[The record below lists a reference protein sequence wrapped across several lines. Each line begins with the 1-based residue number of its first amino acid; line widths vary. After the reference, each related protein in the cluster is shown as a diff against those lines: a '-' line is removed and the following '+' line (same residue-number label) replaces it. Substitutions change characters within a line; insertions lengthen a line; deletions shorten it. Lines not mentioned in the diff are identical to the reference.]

1 MRLKD
6 YQVAALDQL
15 SGWLK
20 HLGEAEAKAAK
31 TRAAIEALPEDVRAS
46 VPLPADPVVTAWAD
60 SDTASPDAWRSLK
73 DGMDREIPHVCLK
86 LPTGGGKTRL
96 AAEGADRILVEHFKR
111 RTGFILWIVPS
122 EAIFTQTK
130 KQLNDRSHPIRQ
142 ALDRASGGRTKILE
156 KLDGFTRQDVE
167 ERLCVLMLMLQ
178 SSARETKESL
188 KVFRESGR
196 YTSFFPEADD
206 YPALNALR
214 QDVTNLDGF
223 GDMGEA
229 PLAGVGVVQ
238 SLGNVLRL
246 IRPLIVLDEGQKAYS
261 KLARET
267 LGGFNPSMILEL
279 SATPDRTLS
288 NILVNVPGRTLR
300 DEEMIKLPIRLT
312 TNSKQDW
319 KATLA
324 DAVQRLNELD
334 EAARTNFPPDSPRYI
349 RPILIVRVDRTGKEQ
364 RGQGFIHAEDA
375 YEELERLGLDGATQI
390 RRQTAEIKELKYD
403 DLLSPYC
410 GVRAIITKDAL
421 REGWDCP
428 FAYVLALLS
437 GGTGANALTQMIGRV
452 LRQPHAALTGVEGL
466 DEAHVFCTDLAV
478 GDAVA
483 SIKKGLEAEGMGDLG
498 SAVVSEG
505 GDAGATEVRTVE
517 RRAAFKGRRIMVP
530 RVMHADGRGGW
541 RELDFEADILFDV
554 DFGAVKWRGAETFAF
569 GDYAQAQAIETR
581 VDLAAGDGQ
590 AEATAPFGVDH
601 AEPVVREMGVTT
613 LDRAAMI
620 RRMLDP
626 IPNPWQG
633 ARILDDALDALRAR
647 GTEAQIVQARFAL
660 VETMREDL
668 KAQVDAAAEVV
679 FRNKAADGMIRFSLM
694 GPPHGDFEFEP
705 TYQAHV
711 PSGDGGK
718 PVLQEPS
725 GKPLERSLYDEV
737 YRRDVNGFEKDVALY
752 LDARQAVDWWWRIAA
767 RGAWGL
773 QGWRRHKVYPD
784 FLVSLEGDGETT
796 RLLVLET
803 KGKQL
808 AGSDDTQFK
817 QRFFDVLE
825 AAYRSGRDAGSVD
838 LFPDAPDAMRFRI
851 LVQDGAWE
859 SELQGSLTP

>member
-6 YQVAALDQL
+6 YQVAALDTL

-20 HLGEAEAKAAK
+20 HLGEAQAKATK
-31 TRAAIEALPEDVRAS
+31 MRAAIEALPEDLRAS
-46 VPLPADPVVTAWAD
+46 VPAPADPVVTAWAEAE
-60 SDTASPDAWRSLK
+60 TASPDDWRSLK
-73 DGMDREIPHVCLK
+73 DGMGREIPHVCLK

-96 AAEGADRILVEHFKR
+96 AAEGADRIMVEQFKR

-156 KLDGFTRQDVE
+156 KLDGFSRQDVE

-196 YTSFFPEADD
+196 YASFFPEADD

-214 QDVTNLDGF
+214 QSVTNLDGF

-279 SATPDRTLS
+279 SATPERTLS

-312 TNSKQDW
+312 TNTKQDW

-334 EAARTNFPPDSPRYI
+334 EAAKANFPPDSPRYI

-364 RGQGFIHAEDA
+364 RGQGFVHAEDA
-375 YEELERLGLDGATQI
+375 YEELERLGLDGKTQI
-390 RRQTAEIKELKYD
+390 RRQTAEIKELKDD

-452 LRQPHAALTGVEGL
+452 LRQPYAALTGVEGL
-466 DEAHVFCTDLAV
+466 DEAHVFCTDVAV
-478 GDAVA
+478 RDAVA

-505 GDAGATEVRTVE
+505 GDGGLTEVRTVE
-517 RRAAFKGRRIMVP
+517 RRAGFKGRRIMVP
-530 RVMHADGRGGW
+530 RVMHADGKGGW
-541 RELDFEADILFDV
+541 SELDFEADILFHV
-554 DFGAVKWRGAETFAF
+554 DYGALNWRGAETFAF
-569 GDYAQAQAIETR
+569 GDYAQAQAVEVA
-581 VDLAAGDGQ
+581 VDLAAS
-590 AEATAPFGVDH
+590 ATNEAGEPKPFAVDH
-601 AEPVVREMGVTT
+601 AEPVVRQIEAMT
-613 LDRAAMI
+613 LDRPAMI

-633 ARILDDALDALRAR
+633 ARILDDALEALRGR

-660 VETMREDL
+660 VEALREDL
-668 KAQVDAAAEVV
+668 KAQVDAAAEAV
-679 FRNKAADGMIRFSLM
+679 FRKKAADGVIRFSLL
-694 GPPHGDFEFEP
+694 GLPGADFEFEA
-705 TYQAHV
+705 TYQAQV
-711 PSGDGGK
+711 PTGEGGK
-718 PVLQEPS
+718 PLLRPS

-737 YRRDVNGFEKDVALY
+737 YRRDVNGFEADVALY
-752 LDARQAVDWWWRIAA
+752 LDERKAVDWWWRIAA

-784 FLVSLEGDGETT
+784 FLVSLESDGETT

-817 QRFFDVLE
+817 QRFFEVLE
-825 AAYRSGRDAGSVD
+825 SAYRSGREAGAVD
-838 LFPDAPDAMRFRI
+838 LFPEAPDVMRFRI
-851 LVQDGAWE
+851 LVQDEAWE
-859 SELQGSLTP
+859 PELQGELTP